1 MFSQD
6 VRGIETANVA
16 ECPPPMEPWFQSSWD
31 FAIRKLTYSK
41 LRKTKLI
48 LMGGKFGISLAL
60 KTSLGTPDFLGSLS
74 INSMYLI

>member
-6 VRGIETANVA
+6 VRGIDTADVA
-16 ECPPPMEPWFQSSWD
+16 ECPPPIEPWFQSSWD
-31 FAIRKLTYSK
+31 FAHSETVTYPK

-48 LMGGKFGISLAL
+48 LMSGKL

-74 INSMYLI
+74 SMYLI